1 MPQAVVDRRQYL
13 AEPSRVAQ
21 DDVLIGRVHASGDR
35 PQVQV
40 ADAGHA
46 RHRGHCRP
54 HLFGIDPAGVPSR
67 RMPTASR
74 SNAQVRGGM
83 NSPIPLSC
91 GIHFLA
97 TASSASFRPVY
108 SNP

>member
-1 MPQAVVDRRQYL
+1 MDRESVPQAVVDRRQYL

-54 HLFGIDPAGVPSR
+54 HLFGIDPGR
-67 RMPTASR
+67 RPFEEDADCLP
-74 SNAQVRGGM
+74 QQ
-83 NSPIPLSC
+83 
-91 GIHFLA
+91 
-97 TASSASFRPVY
+97 RPGARW
-108 SNP
+108 NE